1 MAWSAPQNFVLYWL
15 PMPPLPDRRNAPGA
29 MPFTGVLSVRP
40 SGDRNPLQVN
50 GRNIGRLK
58 LEAVQVI
65 LKDAYKEAKA
75 TVSA

>member
-1 MAWSAPQNFVLYWL
+1 
-15 PMPPLPDRRNAPGA
+15 